1 MPEIQVRCPQCAQGV
16 RAAVSDQL
24 EVAQLTCRNCG
35 KVLKVRVPRTQAT
48 TPAED
53 PLDFLSSPSSQPPP
67 SSPPS
72 SSGRRLP
79 GYSGKGLPNAYPG
92 GYGMRPQTKSAGG
105 HVWMLAGGAAV
116 VVLAMVGAGLW
127 WLSGQDGGAG
137 GGEASGWTAE
147 AGGPAAEELQE
158 QVTWPKL
165 GRPESAEALGNE
177 LVTLVKQADQ
187 IAGALSDSELHT
199 VGAERLAAAKTKFE
213 DLLYRA
219 WQAAPLDL
227 TMAQTAEN
235 QRQQA
240 AQIENMRSNLPTEP
254 PKNYIWRLQ
263 GTNDPADHW
272 GRACYEISQVKLE
285 VEAALN
291 ARGRFLDPLKET
303 SDAYDWSAEDRRVL
317 SAYWLQ
323 GSLERD
329 VVTELTACLREGVN
343 IGRLTERCLA
353 VLERHYEPARELA
366 AVPSAQGTVL
376 INEPKGTPYA
386 LQARSA
392 RRTLETL
399 RERFAEE
406 ETIVWILSIT
416 KRFSDGIE
424 DLQFGRGA
432 IVSLV
437 TGSTMREHYQEYVDT
452 MAAREQERLAAADRE
467 RQELAR
473 QEQAARERKQQE
485 EARVAAAEAAAKE
498 AEQRRLADAE
508 RAREQAEAGPTELAG
523 GSPQSADGGE
533 RTGGR
538 LAGPGGGRPPRG
550 FGPVGPRGPRSGFEP
565 PAAPGPPAGFGQP
578 RGGAGMGG
586 GRPGQ
591 PGQFPSGPPAMGPS
605 VTIRI
610 SGPVNMNVNGFLD
623 KLKAALKT
631 GNYQSSHSGGE
642 ATLTLGYGGDLQVVI
657 DAIDFGKVQATD
669 LEKREIRVV
678 VPDGS

>member
-24 EVAQLTCRNCG
+24 EVAPLTCRNCG
-35 KVLKVRVPRTQAT
+35 KVLKVRVPRSQAT
-48 TPAED
+48 TAAED

-67 SSPPS
+67 SGVPS
-72 SSGRRLP
+72 GSGRRLP
-79 GYSGKGLPNAYPG
+79 GYSGKGSPNAYAG

-105 HVWMLAGGAAV
+105 RVWLLVGAVAVMGLAV
-116 VVLAMVGAGLW
+116 VGGGLW
-127 WLSGQDGGAG
+127 WLMGQDRGAG
-137 GGEASGWTAE
+137 GGGASGWMSDV
-147 AGGPAAEELQE
+147 GGSATSTRQPR
-158 QVTWPKL
+158 VTWPRL
-165 GRPESAEALGNE
+165 GRPESTEALSNAVDA
-177 LVTLVKQADQ
+177 LVQQTYQMG
-187 IAGALSDSELHT
+187 GALSESELQT
-199 VGAERLAAAKTKFE
+199 VGVERLAAARAKLE
-213 DLLYRA
+213 DLRYRA
-219 WQAAPLDL
+219 WQAAPRDMTL
-227 TMAQTAEN
+227 A
-235 QRQQA
+235 QA
-240 AQIENMRSNLPTEP
+240 AEQIRKQAAEIENLRRGSPAEP
-254 PKNYIWRLQ
+254 ANNYIWRFQ
-263 GTNDPADHW
+263 GSDDPNNLW
-272 GRACYEISQVKLE
+272 GRECHEISQVKLE

-291 ARGRFLDPLKET
+291 ARGRFPDPLKET
-303 SDAYDWSAEDRRVL
+303 SNTFDWSAEDRRVL

-323 GSLERD
+323 GNLERD

-353 VLERHYEPARELA
+353 VLERYYEPARELA

-392 RRTLETL
+392 RRTLEAL
-399 RERFAEE
+399 RGRFAEDE
-406 ETIVWILSIT
+406 VIEWILSMT
-416 KRFSDGIE
+416 VRFSNGIE
-424 DLQFGRGA
+424 NLQFGRGSA
-432 IVSLV
+432 VETLTAS
-437 TGSTMREHYQEYVDT
+437 SMRDHYQTHVNAL
-452 MAAREQERLAAADRE
+452 AAQEQERLAAAERE

-473 QEQAARERKQQE
+473 QEQAARDRKQQE
-485 EARVAAAEAAAKE
+485 EARVAAAKE
-498 AEQRRLADAE
+498 AEQTRLAEAE

-523 GSPQSADGGE
+523 GGTQSAAGGE
-533 RTGGR
+533 NTGER
-538 LAGPGGGRPPRG
+538 MAGPGGGRPPRG

-565 PAAPGPPAGFGQP
+565 PPAAGPPENFGPP

-591 PGQFPSGPPAMGPS
+591 PGRFPSGPPAMGPT

-610 SGPVNMNVNGFLD
+610 SGPANMNVNAFLD

-642 ATLTLGYGGDLQVVI
+642 ATLTLGFGGDIQVAI

-669 LEKREIRVV
+669 AEKREIRVV